1 MEGKSA
7 WEKFFD
13 DMEDIECISCL
24 DACVLEYFIDDCRV
38 QVNRL
43 SPGKY
48 SINIR
53 GYDNKKDLYTS
64 DFSKEW
70 KKKNI
75 YDQAIYK
82 KFVSG
87 YFFHENEKVEI
98 EFDQEEL
105 QLLYAACIGY
115 RDKIARKKKNVPDEA
130 KQLDEIWKIA
140 KKITEYMEDRSNVQL

>member
-1 MEGKSA
+1 MEEKSA
-7 WEKFFD
+7 WDRFFD
-13 DMEDIECISCL
+13 DTEDIQCISCL
-24 DACVLEYFIDDCRV
+24 DACVLEYYIDDCRV
-38 QVNRL
+38 QVNRI

-48 SINIR
+48 SVEIR
-53 GYDNKKDLYTS
+53 GYNDKKDLYTK

-82 KFVSG
+82 KFANG

-105 QLLYAACIGY
+105 HLLYTACMNYKTSISKKGKQTNDIL
-115 RDKIARKKKNVPDEA
+115 RLAR
-130 KQLDEIWKIA
+130 
-140 KKITEYMEDRSNVQL
+140 KITEYMEDRSNV